1 MAKYISLLCVVHSL
15 AAFGAWMCKYSPYL
29 ITIYLRLKIF
39 TTSFIL
45 NKTPMKRVEQ
55 ALTRVMIFH
64 HSLLGE
70 NHYTVVL
77 NDSDLVSKFGE
88 SPTAHPRHAFLLPRC
103 W

>member
-1 MAKYISLLCVVHSL
+1 
-15 AAFGAWMCKYSPYL
+15 
-29 ITIYLRLKIF
+29 
-39 TTSFIL
+39 
-45 NKTPMKRVEQ
+45 MKRVEQ